1 MSIESR
7 IKKLEEKLTLACNDD
22 LAEAIAEA
30 RLLSPEELK
39 ARMDEIFSRPVTP
52 NPEIENLSAE
62 ELLGKIRSIL

>member
-1 MSIESR
+1 MSLESR
-7 IKKLEEKLTLACNDD
+7 IRRLEEMQALGCNHD
-22 LAEAIAEA
+22 LAEAIAIA